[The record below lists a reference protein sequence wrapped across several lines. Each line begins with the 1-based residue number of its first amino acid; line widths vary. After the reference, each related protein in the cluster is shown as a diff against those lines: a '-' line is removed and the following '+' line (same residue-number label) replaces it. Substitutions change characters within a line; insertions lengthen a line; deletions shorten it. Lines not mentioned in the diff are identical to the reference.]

1 MKNQFNIE
9 NIFLITISLFLYLQC
24 APAKLNSPCD
34 PESESFAITAFLEF
48 ASSDESF
55 LCPILSGFNPLRLDY
70 GTDFFVMRQEEEIG
84 ILKPISSE
92 PITHC
97 ESSPSLPLGIVLD
110 ESNCA
115 LSGTPLVGMNATKFM
130 ITARSRH
137 KQITIPLVIKSLFTP
152 KFAFVANYGSGLIN
166 SYTINS
172 TSGVLGAG
180 GFVAAGGGPESM
192 ALSTN
197 QKFLTVANRNT
208 NNLSQFSINPVNGNL
223 TIVETISSGGTI
235 PIAVVYHP
243 TKDLLYIR
251 NSGNIATFSLNPQTG
266 DLTLVNTIITNV
278 LDSSGIV
285 MDPLGNFLYVA
296 SFNANVINSYGIDP
310 ISGFLS
316 ANLIQSI
323 PTGIR
328 PRRLVTHANGKTM
341 YVAYDTGSNISTY
354 QIDVNTGFMRSIF
367 PDTPSTG
374 VVSGAIVSDPVG
386 KFVYLANRD
395 TNIISMYATSPLS
408 GELIPMS
415 PSGVATGTDPLGIAV
430 DPSGKFLYNTNMTD
444 STAGI
449 FSINQTNGSLTPNG
463 SIGTSTNPA
472 TIVTAGTNP

>member
-1 MKNQFNIE
+1 MKNQFNIV
-9 NIFLITISLFLYLQC
+9 NLFLITISLFLYLQC
-24 APAKLNSPCD
+24 APAKLNSTCD

-55 LCPILSGFNPLRLDY
+55 LCPIFSGFSPLRLDY
-70 GTDFFVMRQEEEIG
+70 GTDFLVMRQEETIG
-84 ILKPISSE
+84 ILKPFSSE

-137 KQITIPLVIKSLFTP
+137 KQITIPLVIKSLFIP
-152 KFAFVANYGSGLIN
+152 KFAFVANIGSGLIN
-166 SYTINS
+166 SYTINA

-192 ALSTN
+192 ALSAN

-235 PIAVVYHP
+235 PIAAVYHP
-243 TKDLLYIR
+243 SKDLLYIR
-251 NSGNIATFSLNPQTG
+251 NSENIATFSLNPQTG
-266 DLTLVNTIITNV
+266 DLTLVNTIANV
-278 LDSSGIV
+278 FDSSGIA

-323 PTGIR
+323 STGIR

-341 YVAYDTGSNISTY
+341 YLAYDTGSNISTY
-354 QIDVNTGFMRSIF
+354 QIDVNTGFMSSIF

-395 TNIISMYATSPLS
+395 SNTISMYVTNSLN
-408 GELIPMS
+408 GELIPLS
-415 PSGVATGTDPLGIAV
+415 PNTVATATEPFGMAI
-430 DPSGKFLYNTNMTD
+430 DPSGKFLYNTNIAVG
-444 STAGI
+444 SAGI
-449 FSINQTNGSLTPNG
+449 FTINQANGILTPNG
-463 SIGTSTNPA
+463 NIGTSTSPA
-472 TIVTAGTNP
+472 VILTAGANP

>member
-1 MKNQFNIE
+1 MKNQINIV
-9 NIFLITISLFLYLQC
+9 NLFLITTSLFLHLQC
-24 APAKLNSPCD
+24 APAKLNSTCD
-34 PESESFAITAFLEF
+34 PESESFAMTALLEF
-48 ASSDESF
+48 GSTDGSF
-55 LCPILSGFNPLRLDY
+55 LCPILSGFSPLRLDY
-70 GTDFFVMRQEEEIG
+70 GTDFFVMRQEETIG
-84 ILKPISSE
+84 ILKPVSSE

-130 ITARSRH
+130 ITAKSQH
-137 KQITIPLVIKSLFTP
+137 KQITIPLVIKSLFIP
-152 KFAFVANYGSGLIN
+152 KFAFVANIGSGLIN
-166 SYTINS
+166 SYTINA

-197 QKFLTVANRNT
+197 QKYLTVANRNT
-208 NNLSQFSINPVNGNL
+208 NDLSQFSINPLNGNL

-243 TKDLLYIR
+243 SKDLLYIR
-251 NSGNIATFSLNPQTG
+251 NSDNIATFSVSPQTG
-266 DLTLVNTIITNV
+266 DLTLINTTSNV
-278 LDSSGIV
+278 PDSSGIA

-296 SFNANVINSYGIDP
+296 SFNANLINSFGIDP
-310 ISGFLS
+310 VTGFL
-316 ANLIQSI
+316 NPNPIHSI
-323 PTGIR
+323 PSGSR
-328 PRRLVTHANGKTM
+328 PRRMVTHANGKTM
-341 YVAYDTGSNISTY
+341 YVAYENSSNISTF
-354 QIDVNTGFMRSIF
+354 QIDVNTGSMSSIF

-386 KFVYLANRD
+386 KFVYMANRD
-395 TNIISMYATSPLS
+395 TNTISMYATSS
-408 GELIPMS
+408 TNGELIPMS
-415 PSGVATGTDPLGIAV
+415 PNTVATGNGPLGIDV

-449 FSINQTNGSLTPNG
+449 FTINQANGNLSPNG
-463 SIGTSTNPA
+463 SIGTSTSPA
-472 TIVTAGTNP
+472 VIVTAGSNP